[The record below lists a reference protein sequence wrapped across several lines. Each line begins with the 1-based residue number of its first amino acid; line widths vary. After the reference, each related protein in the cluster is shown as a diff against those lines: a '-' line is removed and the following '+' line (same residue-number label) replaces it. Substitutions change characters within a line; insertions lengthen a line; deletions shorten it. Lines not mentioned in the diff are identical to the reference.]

1 MMMKS
6 AEKRLHTDLTA
17 PLNGTRE
24 RCIFGEGE
32 MRPDVVIVIGGIGSK
47 HPAQMGFTED
57 DDMIEAF
64 PADRADQPFRMPVL
78 PR

>member
-1 MMMKS
+1 MKS
-6 AEKRLHTDLTA
+6 AENRLRTDLTE

-24 RCIFGEGE
+24 RRIFCEGE
-32 MRPDVVIVIGGIGSK
+32 VCPDVSVIGGIGSK
-47 HPAQMGFTED
+47 HSAQMGFTED

>member
-6 AEKRLHTDLTA
+6 AEKRLRTDSTE
-17 PLNGTRE
+17 PLNGARE

-32 MRPDVVIVIGGIGSK
+32 MRPEVIVIGGIGSK

-64 PADRADQPFRMPVL
+64 PADRADQPFRVPVL

>member
-1 MMMKS
+1 MMMKA
-6 AEKRLHTDLTA
+6 AENRLRTDLAA
-17 PLNGTRE
+17 PLNGARE

-32 MRPDVVIVIGGIGSK
+32 MGPDVIVIGGIGSK

-57 DDMIEAF
+57 DDLIEAF

>member
-1 MMMKS
+1 
-6 AEKRLHTDLTA
+6 
-17 PLNGTRE
+17 
-24 RCIFGEGE
+24 
-32 MRPDVVIVIGGIGSK
+32 MRPDVIVIGGIGSK

-64 PADRADQPFRMPVL
+64 PADRADQPFRVPVL

>member
-1 MMMKS
+1 MKS
-6 AEKRLHTDLTA
+6 AENRLRTELTA

-32 MRPDVVIVIGGIGSK
+32 MRPDVIVIGGIGSK